1 MPKKYK
7 QLLFDLDN
15 TLVDDNENRKYA
27 IKQILKEREEIITDE
42 KINKFIES
50 DNQFWKDRALG
61 KIKDPYKFKT
71 NEEKTKWVR
80 AQRFIKFFQNIS
92 FEEGVE
98 INDKYINLLKD
109 NIIPI
114 ENSLK
119 IIKYLFEKGYDIY
132 ILTNGPAKA
141 VNNKL
146 DKIGVQKYI
155 TQIFTAEEAGCMK
168 PRQEFFE
175 KFFYKTNNHKKADML
190 IIGDELEKDVLGGIQ
205 NGIDSCW
212 LNIKKIHNNSNLQPT
227 YEIKDLLELK
237 NIL

>member
-1 MPKKYK
+1 M
-7 QLLFDLDN
+7 N
-15 TLVDDNENRKYA
+15 A
-27 IKQILKEREEIITDE
+27 
-42 KINKFIES
+42 
-50 DNQFWKDRALG
+50 
-61 KIKDPYKFKT
+61 
-71 NEEKTKWVR
+71 
-80 AQRFIKFFQNIS
+80 
-92 FEEGVE
+92 
-98 INDKYINLLKD
+98 
-109 NIIPI
+109 IIPI